1 MDERIKKIAKHYGL
15 ISQVDKL
22 SEESAE
28 MIAAALQMCT
38 KQNDVNNGDL
48 LRHYLSELAD
58 VDIVLEQIKFLL
70 TPNMRSYF
78 DDVREEKIIRTLKRI
93 EAEKR

>member
-38 KQNDVNNGDL
+38 KQNDVNNEEL
-48 LRHYLSELAD
+48 LKQYLSELAD
-58 VDIVLEQIKFLL
+58 VDIVLEQVKFLL
-70 TPNMRSYF
+70 TPNMRRYF
-78 DDVREEKIIRTLKRI
+78 DKVREEKIIRTLKRI
-93 EAEKR
+93 ESEND

>member
-1 MDERIKKIAKHYGL
+1 MDERINTIAEHYGL
-15 ISQVDKL
+15 VHQVDKL

-38 KQNDVNNGDL
+38 KQSTENSGKL
-48 LRHYLSELAD
+48 LRQYLSELAD
-58 VDIVLEQIKFLL
+58 VDIVLEQVKFLL

-78 DDVREEKIIRTLKRI
+78 DGVREEKIKRTLERI
-93 EAEKR
+93 GDEK

>member
-38 KQNDVNNGDL
+38 KQNDRNNRDL
-48 LRHYLSELAD
+48 LRNYLSELAD
-58 VDIVLEQIKFLL
+58 VDIVLEQVKFLL

-78 DDVREEKIIRTLKRI
+78 DDVKEEKIIRTLKRI
-93 EAEKR
+93 GAEQ

>member
-28 MIAAALQMCT
+28 MIAATLQMCT
-38 KQNDVNNGDL
+38 KQNDVNNEEL
-48 LRHYLSELAD
+48 LKQYLSELAD
-58 VDIVLEQIKFLL
+58 VDIVLEQVKFLL
-70 TPNMRSYF
+70 TPNMRRYF
-78 DDVREEKIIRTLKRI
+78 DKVREEKIIRTLKRI
-93 EAEKR
+93 EAE

>member
-1 MDERIKKIAKHYGL
+1 MDERIKTIAEHYGL
-15 ISQVDKL
+15 IFQVDKL

-38 KQNDVNNGDL
+38 KQNGVNNSEL
-48 LRHYLSELAD
+48 LKHYLSELAD
-58 VDIVLEQIKFLL
+58 VDIVLEQVKFLL

-78 DDVREEKIIRTLKRI
+78 DNVRDEKLNRTIKRI
-93 EAEKR
+93 EAEK